1 MNLNELELS
10 VRAYSCLKRAG
21 INTVED
27 LCSIT
32 AKDMLRVRN
41 LGRKCLEQVIQVM
54 KDNGLKF
61 REVDE

>member
-32 AKDMLRVRN
+32 TKDMLRVRN
-41 LGRKCLEQVIQVM
+41 LGRKCLEEVIQVM